1 MSKVKITDVS
11 QIMEGKLEIDRV
23 RQFYLENMYAIYM
36 YAICEFYSS
45 TSHIN
50 DVSHEFKNI
59 PKGALEDFKIGLE
72 VFIDELIEDGILI
85 RA

>member
-11 QIMEGKLEIDRV
+11 QIMEGQLDISRV
-23 RQFYLENMYAIYM
+23 HQFYLENMYAIG
-36 YAICEFYSS
+36 EFYSS

-50 DVSHEFKNI
+50 DVSHESKVI

-72 VFIDELIEDGILI
+72 VFIDNLIEDGILL
-85 RA
+85 RVK

>member
-11 QIMEGKLEIDRV
+11 QIMEGQLDIDIV
-23 RQFYLENMYAIYM
+23 RQFYLENMYAIG
-36 YAICEFYSS
+36 EFYSS

-50 DVSHEFKNI
+50 DVSHEFKDI

-72 VFIDELIEDGILI
+72 VFIDDLIEKGILI
-85 RA
+85 KTQ